1 MIARALYHYMF
12 VCVRLRILDLEEN
25 YLESIP
31 NEVGRLRQLTR
42 LILQSNAL
50 TQLPRA
56 IGNREEDAMATCR
69 LKETLFVVLK
79 VTKIL
84 LSLKVPKSYKGFL
97 THHAH
102 SS

>member
-1 MIARALYHYMF
+1 M
-12 VCVRLRILDLEEN
+12 DLEEN

-56 IGNREEDAMATCR
+56 IGNREEDAMATGS
-69 LKETLFVVLK
+69 LKETLFAVLK
-79 VTKIL
+79 V
-84 LSLKVPKSYKGFL
+84 KVIKVS
-97 THHAH
+97 
-102 SS
+102 

>member
-56 IGNREEDAMATCR
+56 IGNREEDAMAPIGS
-69 LKETLFVVLK
+69 LKETLFAVLK
-79 VTKIL
+79 V
-84 LSLKVPKSYKGFL
+84 KVIKVS
-97 THHAH
+97 
-102 SS
+102 

>member
-1 MIARALYHYMF
+1 M
-12 VCVRLRILDLEEN
+12 DLEEN

-56 IGNREEDAMATCR
+56 IGNREEDAMATR
-69 LKETLFVVLK
+69 SLKETLFAVLK
-79 VTKIL
+79 V
-84 LSLKVPKSYKGFL
+84 KVIKVS
-97 THHAH
+97 
-102 SS
+102 